1 MSRNF
6 DLDDVMLGHIMT
18 SLLEIIMLLGAQHA
32 ILGIPGGARNMT
44 LLDS

>member
-6 DLDDVMLGHIMT
+6 DFDDVMLGHIMT
-18 SLLEIIMLLGAQHA
+18 SLLQVKMFLGAQHA